1 MKVLSG
7 GKNRPKQLGAI
18 ALIGIA
24 IACTTLLS
32 GCISMLAPTQKN
44 VVTVDKTFG
53 NYEDDLE
60 PDLILITMTPE
71 EHDKLTNTNVNLPTG
86 ALPPQYYAF
95 VNRLSEDYGL
105 TRVADWPL
113 AAIDI
118 YCIIFENDGPLTR
131 EALIDELVQEPNV
144 ESAQLVNSF
153 EVQAKGYND
162 PYLSLQHGFHSIQA
176 FISHTWSRG
185 AGVRVAVVDTG
196 LDSEHP
202 DLAPS
207 TELTRNFVDQNEDAF
222 LADVHGTAIGGVIA
236 AAANNATGMAGIAP
250 DAQLL
255 SLKACWYDRFDKGGA
270 QCNSLTLAKALNFSV
285 QQDVDIINLSL
296 TGPPD
301 PLLERLVQAA
311 LSNNIIVIGAK
322 PPHDKPA
329 FPTSV
334 EGTIAVAL
342 PGENKQSLSA
352 PGRRVLSTKPN
363 EEYDFFDGS
372 SFSTAHISGLAAV
385 IRSVSP
391 SLTPDEL
398 LALLEETADSDS
410 GAVNA
415 CRAMHAV
422 LIEQVNPVVLEPC
435 R

>member
-1 MKVLSG
+1 MIVLNG
-7 GKNRPKQLGAI
+7 GQKRVKQLAAIKLVGI
-18 ALIGIA
+18 AL
-24 IACTTLLS
+24 ACAALLS
-32 GCISMLAPTQKN
+32 GCISMLSPTTQN

-53 NYEDDLE
+53 NYDDDLE
-60 PDLILITMTPE
+60 PDLVLITMTPE
-71 EHDKLTNTNVNLPTG
+71 EHDKLTNTTVNLPAG

-113 AAIDI
+113 ATIDI

-131 EALIDELVQEPNV
+131 EALLDVLVQEPNV

-153 EVQAKGYND
+153 EVQAKPYND
-162 PYLSLQHGFHSIQA
+162 PYFSLQHGFHSIQA
-176 FISHTWSRG
+176 IVSHAWSRG

-196 LDSEHP
+196 LDTKHP
-202 DLAPS
+202 DLTSS
-207 TELTRNFVDQNEDAF
+207 TELTRNFVDQNEAVFHEDI
-222 LADVHGTAIGGVIA
+222 HGTAIGGVIA
-236 AAANNATGMAGIAP
+236 ATANNATGMAGIAP

-270 QCNSLTLAKALNFSV
+270 QCNSLTLAKALNFSI

-301 PLLERLVQAA
+301 PLLERLIQAA

-322 PPHDKPA
+322 PPHNNAA

-342 PGENKQSLSA
+342 PSEHNNSLSA
-352 PGRRVLSTKPN
+352 PGRRVLSTMPN
-363 EEYDFFDGS
+363 EKYDFFDGS

-391 SLTPDEL
+391 ALSPEAL
-398 LALLEETADSDS
+398 LALLENTADPAS

-422 LIEQVNPVVLEPC
+422 LTKQANPVALEPC
-435 R
+435 K